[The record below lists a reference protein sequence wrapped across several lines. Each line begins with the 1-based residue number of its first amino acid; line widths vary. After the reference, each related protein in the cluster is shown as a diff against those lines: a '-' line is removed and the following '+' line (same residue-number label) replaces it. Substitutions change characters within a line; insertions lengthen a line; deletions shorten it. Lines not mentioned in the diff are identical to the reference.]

1 MTMHNPPDEDLMAY
15 VDGELDNQ
23 SELKDHI
30 AANIDKY
37 YARMWPFIF
46 TRRLMKM
53 LWYVD
58 DPVTIMLVLD
68 LSNTDELGS

>member
-1 MTMHNPPDEDLMAY
+1 MTMYEPTDEDLMTY
-15 VDGELDNQ
+15 VDGELEDQ
-23 SELKDHI
+23 SELRDHI
-30 AANIDKY
+30 DANIDKY

-58 DPVTIMLVLD
+58 DPVTR
-68 LSNTDELGS
+68 E

>member
-1 MTMHNPPDEDLMAY
+1 MTMHNPTDEDLMAY

-23 SELKDHI
+23 SELRDHI

-53 LWYVD
+53 L
-58 DPVTIMLVLD
+58 
-68 LSNTDELGS
+68 